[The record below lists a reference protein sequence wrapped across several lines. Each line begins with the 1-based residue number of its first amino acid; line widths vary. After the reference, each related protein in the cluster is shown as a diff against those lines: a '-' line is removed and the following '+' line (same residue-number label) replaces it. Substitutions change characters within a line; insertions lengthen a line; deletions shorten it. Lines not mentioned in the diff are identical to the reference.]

1 MISISNLTKKYK
13 KFKAVDGISLMAKPG
28 EITILLGPNGA
39 GKSTTIKSIAG
50 LLKFEGDITIW
61 GNPNKTV
68 EAKKV
73 FGYIPETPA
82 LYDLLTPWEHAEFI
96 ARAYK
101 LENGW
106 DEKIKTIFERLEIY
120 DKKDKFVRELSKGM
134 TQKLSIALALLID
147 PKAILFDE
155 PLVGLDP
162 KAINE
167 VLKIFEELKAD
178 GKSVLV
184 STHIIDTIN
193 EIWDRA
199 YIMNKGK
206 IVCDISREQLGDRDL
221 KEMFFELTEE
231 DQHAGDTIPNN

>member
-1 MISISNLTKKYK
+1 MISVKQLTKQYK
-13 KFKAVDGISLMAKPG
+13 KFKAVDGIDICAKPG

-50 LLKFEGDITIW
+50 LLKFEGEITIE
-61 GNPNKTV
+61 GFPNKTV
-68 EAKKV
+68 DAKKL

-82 LYDLLTPWEHAEFI
+82 LYDLLTPFEHAEFI
-96 ARAYK
+96 AKAYK
-101 LENGW
+101 LEEGW
-106 DEKIKTIFERLEIY
+106 KDRVKTLFERLEIY
-120 DKKDKFVRELSKGM
+120 DKKDKYVRELSKGM
-134 TQKLSIALALLID
+134 TQKLSIAIALMTE
-147 PKAILFDE
+147 PKAVLFDE

-167 VLKIFEELKAD
+167 VLKIFEELRAK
-178 GKSVLV
+178 GISVLV

-206 IVCDISREQLGDRDL
+206 IICDITREQLGDRDL
-221 KEMFFELTEE
+221 KTMFFELTEG
-231 DQHAGDTIPNN
+231 A

>member
-1 MISISNLTKKYK
+1 MISVNNLTKQYK
-13 KFKAVDGISLMAKPG
+13 KFKAVDSINIYAKPG

-50 LLKFEGDITIW
+50 LLKFEGEITICDYL
-61 GNPNKTV
+61 NKSV
-68 EAKKV
+68 EAKKL

-96 ARAYK
+96 AKAYK
-101 LENGW
+101 LDDNW
-106 DEKIKTIFERLEIY
+106 KEKVKLIFERLEIY
-120 DKKDKFVRELSKGM
+120 DKKDKYVRELSKGM
-134 TQKLSIALALLID
+134 TQKLSIALALMIN

-167 VLKIFEELKAD
+167 VLRILEELKAE
-178 GKSVLV
+178 GKSILV

-193 EIWDRA
+193 GVWDRA
-199 YIMNKGK
+199 YIMEKGK
-206 IVCDISREQLGDRDL
+206 IICDITREELGDRDL
-221 KEMFFELTEE
+221 KTMFFELTEG
-231 DQHAGDTIPNN
+231 DQVCKQ